1 MWKRLNKGLFI
12 GAVIVSLFSW
22 VANGKTVLTHLTYPN
37 HGEPW
42 QEFVRSQAL
51 AFERANPDIKIDL
64 VVGSGVSK
72 FMTMV
77 AGGVAPDIT
86 EFALVY
92 GGTLAADGHFLDL
105 RPFFA
110 RDRQVNLN
118 HYAPIAIQAMTASDG
133 AMWGFPADVYPA
145 STYYDVDFFADAG
158 LLTPSELGEN
168 WTWDT
173 MLQAAKKLTRDTN
186 RDGVVDFWGIG
197 GGSGMWDHMAFVRQA
212 GGTLYDRYV
221 DPTESRLNEPAV
233 ERAMQ
238 WYADLYLTHGVI
250 YNGWDGMTKRIAA
263 MSLVSGPTA
272 IESMQ
277 AAGVRVD
284 VAPQPK
290 GPANRGAYVAQNGFQ
305 IVESTKHPELA
316 WEWVKFLIG
325 TDEAISQFAQV
336 TTRFPAN
343 MRVARRYRD
352 FIDNPPPNIAAVL
365 ETAVDP
371 ASFHL
376 PIGKNTSETRSI
388 LSSIRGPIVQGS
400 LGVRMALEDAHRRIN
415 ALLKGER

>member
-145 STYYDVDFFADAG
+145 STYYDVDKGGKNDLNASLALGGLTKGVTPLELTAAYAPFANGGVYTEPYAISRVED
-158 LLTPSELGEN
+158 
-168 WTWDT
+168 
-173 MLQAAKKLTRDTN
+173 
-186 RDGVVDFWGIG
+186 RDGVVLYEAKTVTRTAMSDAL
-197 GGSGMWDHMAFVRQA
+197 AFVMTDMMR
-212 GGTLYDRYV
+212 
-221 DPTESRLNEPAV
+221 
-233 ERAMQ
+233 
-238 WYADLYLTHGVI
+238 GVI
-250 YNGWDGMTKRIAA
+250 ERGTGRRAAIGRPAAGKTGTTSDYTNAWFTGYTPQLVATIWIGNDLQREPMTSATGNIGSAKAAEIWASFMKQALAGHPVEDFKLPQSGLVGPLAIDRSNGL
-263 MSLVSGPTA
+263 LVPQGCQLPPTA
-272 IESMQ
+272 VTQEYFIEAS
-277 AAGVRVD
+277 
-284 VAPQPK
+284 APQ
-290 GPANRGAYVAQNGFQ
+290 
-305 IVESTKHPELA
+305 
-316 WEWVKFLIG
+316 
-325 TDEAISQFAQV
+325 AI
-336 TTRFPAN
+336 TPRC
-343 MRVARRYRD
+343 R
-352 FIDNPPPNIAAVL
+352 
-365 ETAVDP
+365 
-371 ASFHL
+371 
-376 PIGKNTSETRSI
+376 
-388 LSSIRGPIVQGS
+388 
-400 LGVRMALEDAHRRIN
+400 
-415 ALLKGER
+415 